1 MIMMM
6 TMTTMTMMTTMTTMT
21 TMPTMTTMTTMI
33 LVEVMVSKT
42 TMGFWRSL
50 KNDNIRLSGIT
61 WQIHGKVQ
69 TVTLPVYR
77 EVGTGALCCGTV
89 QPGRASC
96 SVEGVHI
103 SPSLWQFEWG
113 CYCSRYW
120 LFFHFPPHLIY
131 PEIKCCKHATW
142 VRTLPLSHCQGERG
156 DGWTLSFRAAE
167 GHTLRPVW
175 RLRHV
180 TWVEVD
186 SRGKLCGSISSDR
199 N

>member
-1 MIMMM
+1 
-6 TMTTMTMMTTMTTMT
+6 
-21 TMPTMTTMTTMI
+21 MI
-33 LVEVMVSKT
+33 LSDSQESHDRYMERFKVLLCL
-42 TMGFWRSL
+42 F
-50 KNDNIRLSGIT
+50 I
-61 WQIHGKVQ
+61 GK
-69 TVTLPVYR
+69 LER
-77 EVGTGALCCGTV
+77 EPFVVGRRNLEG
-89 QPGRASC
+89 ASC

-142 VRTLPLSHCQGERG
+142 RTLPLSHCQGERG

-167 GHTLRPVW
+167 GHTMRPVW